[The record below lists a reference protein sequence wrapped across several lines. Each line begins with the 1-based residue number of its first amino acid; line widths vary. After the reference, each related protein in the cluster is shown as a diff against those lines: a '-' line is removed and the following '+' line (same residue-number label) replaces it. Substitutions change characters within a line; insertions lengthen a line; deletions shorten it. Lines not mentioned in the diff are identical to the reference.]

1 MEIMINFDPH
11 TPSCRASYTI
21 IMAKYIFLLSGAS
34 CPVTLSGATAHQRQ
48 PFLTHFQV
56 FLKERA
62 VLYHGNQ
69 TRSIVEV
76 PLTNSFFDI

>member
-1 MEIMINFDPH
+1 MKIMINFDPH

-48 PFLTHFQV
+48 PFLTHFSGISQRKSCP
-56 FLKERA
+56 LSWQ
-62 VLYHGNQ
+62 LNQ
-69 TRSIVEV
+69 KHSGGTF
-76 PLTNSFFDI
+76 NQ